1 MYFITTKRMLE
12 VCFSAHPNIQY
23 RTDIFKC
30 VEACASGQG
39 TQYGHQYV
47 IDKGSHN
54 LAESAADNDAH
65 GHVDDVSFEDKCLE
79 FFHYAVNVTHW

>member
-1 MYFITTKRMLE
+1 MD
-12 VCFSAHPNIQY
+12 
-23 RTDIFKC
+23 DIFKC

-65 GHVDDVSFEDKCLE
+65 GHVDDVSLRINALNSFITLLMLLIGKASNHL
-79 FFHYAVNVTHW
+79 